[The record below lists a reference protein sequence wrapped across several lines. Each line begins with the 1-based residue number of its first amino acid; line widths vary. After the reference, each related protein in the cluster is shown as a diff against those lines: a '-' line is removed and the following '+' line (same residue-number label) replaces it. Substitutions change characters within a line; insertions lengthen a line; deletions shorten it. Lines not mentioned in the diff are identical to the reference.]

1 MTGSPKMIAAAVGGL
16 VLLFQ
21 TPAARGQSV
30 SSAVTKVASLASG
43 SIGGVVRDES
53 GAPIPGAM
61 VSALGA
67 KTAIAVTDRGGRFEL
82 RTLSPGPY
90 LVRAHVTGYVG
101 SRGQIIEVRAS
112 TRTASSIALRRANAI
127 TVPATSPA
135 SVPVLAAGV
144 GGSVEALEA
153 PQSYPPAVADPA
165 AQTPVADSSPSPVD
179 DDHGETAW

>member
-30 SSAVTKVASLASG
+30 APAVTKVASLASG
-43 SIGGVVRDES
+43 SIGGVVQDER
-53 GAPIPGAM
+53 GAPIAGAM

-67 KTAIAVTDRGGRFEL
+67 RTAVAVTDRGGRFEL

-90 LVRAHVTGYVG
+90 LIRAHVAGYVG
-101 SRGQIIEVRAS
+101 AGGQLVEVRAS
-112 TRTASSIALRRANAI
+112 TRPTSAIALRRAPPSATPAI
-127 TVPATSPA
+127 PTA

-144 GGSVEALEA
+144 GNSVA
-153 PQSYPPAVADPA
+153 AVAA
-165 AQTPVADSSPSPVD
+165 I
-179 DDHGETAW
+179 